1 MYVQDSFIYYITQSY
16 TKKIYGRFELNPI
29 MPKEKSHFK
38 ILKCGYDWRCTV
50 HDMSADIP
58 FEY

>member
-1 MYVQDSFIYYITQSY
+1 MYVQDSFIYYITRRVIY
-16 TKKIYGRFELNPI
+16 KKKYDRFELNPI
-29 MPKEKSHFK
+29 MLRKKSHFE
-38 ILKCGYDWRCTV
+38 ILKCGYDCCTV